1 MTAQNI
7 FGAYLYR
14 EYADDSS
21 MNAWW
26 QSRNGLTQGYLNWW
40 NAAPLALYTSPSIS
54 GALLDW
60 LATAIYGLSRPTL
73 STSTTKFIAGLNSSA
88 INSRAVNGSTY
99 LSSGSSQIASDD
111 IYKRYL
117 TWWLYRGD
125 GMVMNTQWIKRRV
138 MRFLTGAAGGDII
151 VGNDTSQPSIAYTSS
166 TITITAQ
173 AFQIGVI
180 NALQDLL
187 NTNRLLMPFYYSASM
202 VIEYIE
208 NITNEAG
215 AIITTESGNELT
227 TEPVGA

>member
-125 GMVMNTQWIKRRV
+125 GMVMNTQWLKRRV
-138 MRFLTGAAGGDII
+138 MRFLSGANGGDI
-151 VGNDTSQPSIAYTSS
+151 VPGTPQPSVSYTSS
-166 TITITAQ
+166 AITITIVSSQ
-173 AFQIGVI
+173 SNILL
-180 NALQDLL
+180 ALQELMNL
-187 NTNRLLMPFYYSASM
+187 NSLLMPFYYGVSV
-202 VIEYIE
+202 VIAQEFY
-208 NITNEAG
+208 ITNEAG
-215 AIITTESGNELT
+215 DYITNEDGDDIIT
-227 TEPVGA
+227 EPRQA

>member
-26 QSRNGLTQGYLNWW
+26 QSRNDLTQGYLNWW
-40 NAAPLALYTSPSIS
+40 NGAPLGLYTSPLIS

-60 LATAIYGLSRPTL
+60 LATAIYGLPRPTL
-73 STSTTKFIAGLNSSA
+73 STSTTKLIAGLNSIGLNFRA
-88 INSRAVNGSTY
+88 INGNTY

-125 GMVMNTQWIKRRV
+125 GMVMNTQWLKRRV
-138 MRFLTGAAGGDII
+138 MRFLTGAAGGDIV
-151 VGNDTSQPSIAYTSS
+151 VGAGAPQPSVAYTSS
-166 TITITAQ
+166 AITITVSSTQ
-173 AFQIGVI
+173 TSITD
-180 NALQDLL
+180 ALQELI
-187 NTNRLLMPFYYSASM
+187 NNNQLLMPFYYSAS
-202 VIEYIE
+202 V
-208 NITNEAG
+208 AV
-215 AIITTESGNELT
+215 S
-227 TEPVGA
+227 

>member
-14 EYADDSS
+14 EYADDPS

-138 MRFLTGAAGGDII
+138 MRFLTGAAGGDIV
-151 VGNDTSQPSIAYTSS
+151 VGANAPQPSVSYTSS
-166 TITITAQ
+166 AITITIQTAPISV
-173 AFQIGVI
+173 AD
-180 NALQDLL
+180 ALKELL
-187 NTNRLLMPFYYSASM
+187 NTNKLLMPFYYTAS
-202 VIEYIE
+202 VVVAVPYT
-208 NITNEAG
+208 ITNEAG
-215 AIITTESGNELT
+215 STLTTESGNAIIDDSVVT
-227 TEPVGA
+227 

>member
-14 EYADDSS
+14 EYADDPS

-40 NAAPLALYTSPSIS
+40 NVAPLALYTSPSIS
-54 GALLDW
+54 GSLLDW

-73 STSTTKFIAGLNSSA
+73 FTSTTKFIAGLNSSA

-99 LSSGSSQIASDD
+99 LSSWSSQIVSDD

-125 GMVMNTQWIKRRV
+125 GMVMNTQWLKRRV
-138 MRFLTGAAGGDII
+138 MRFLTGAAGGDIV
-151 VGNDTSQPSIAYTSS
+151 VGPGAPQPSVAYTSS
-166 TITITAQ
+166 EITITVSSTQ
-173 AFQIGVI
+173 TSITD
-180 NALQDLL
+180 ALQELI
-187 NTNRLLMPFYYSASM
+187 NNNQLLMPFYYSAS
-202 VIEYIE
+202 V
-208 NITNEAG
+208 AV
-215 AIITTESGNELT
+215 S
-227 TEPVGA
+227 

>member
-1 MTAQNI
+1 
-7 FGAYLYR
+7 
-14 EYADDSS
+14 
-21 MNAWW
+21 
-26 QSRNGLTQGYLNWW
+26 
-40 NAAPLALYTSPSIS
+40 
-54 GALLDW
+54 
-60 LATAIYGLSRPTL
+60 
-73 STSTTKFIAGLNSSA
+73 
-88 INSRAVNGSTY
+88 
-99 LSSGSSQIASDD
+99 
-111 IYKRYL
+111 
-117 TWWLYRGD
+117 
-125 GMVMNTQWIKRRV
+125 MNTQWLKRRV
-138 MRFLTGAAGGDII
+138 MRFLTGAAGGDIV

-180 NALQDLL
+180 NALQELL

>member
-125 GMVMNTQWIKRRV
+125 GMVMNTQWLKRRV
-138 MRFLTGAAGGDII
+138 MRFLSGANGGDI
-151 VGNDTSQPSIAYTSS
+151 VPGTPQPSVSYTSS
-166 TITITAQ
+166 AITITIVSSQ
-173 AFQIGVI
+173 SNILL
-180 NALQDLL
+180 ALQELM
-187 NTNRLLMPFYYSASM
+187 NQNSLLMPFYYGVSV
-202 VIEYIE
+202 VIAQEFY
-208 NITNEAG
+208 ITNEAG
-215 AIITTESGNELT
+215 DYITNEDGDDIIT
-227 TEPVGA
+227 EPRQA